1 MTDPGPDMTPPVVL
15 TIAGVDPS
23 GGAGLAADLATFST
37 LGTHGTCAVTALTA
51 QNTTGVHDVSATDPS
66 FVDAQLAAVLDDL
79 PVAAVKTGF
88 LGREAIIRAVLRWAV
103 EGRLPN
109 LVVDPVL
116 VATDGMRLMDPGAE
130 AAYRDLLRHARV
142 ATPNLAEAAVLLG
155 TELGSMDDVAP
166 LAGQLAALGPEVVV
180 VTGGQLSGD
189 ATDLVITPGGAEPM
203 AADRLDTHNVH
214 GSGCT
219 FAAATAARLAHGDD
233 PPDAVHAA
241 KVFVHRQLT
250 MSAAWRLGAGTSG
263 PVAHVEPPD
272 R

>member
-1 MTDPGPDMTPPVVL
+1 MTPPVVL

-23 GGAGLAADLATFST
+23 GGAGLAADLTTFAA

-51 QNTTGVHDVSATDPS
+51 QDTTGVHEVSATDPS

-88 LGREAIIRAVLRWAV
+88 LGREAIIRAVLRWAR

-130 AAYRDLLRHARV
+130 AAYRELLGHARV
-142 ATPNLAEAAVLLG
+142 ATPNLPETAVLLG
-155 TELGSMDDVAP
+155 TPLTSMDDVAP
-166 LAGQLAALGPEVVV
+166 QADRLAAMGPEAVV

-189 ATDLVITPGGAEPM
+189 AIDVVVTSEGVESM
-203 AADRLDTHNVH
+203 AAARLDTRNVH

-233 PPDAVHAA
+233 PLTAVRVA
-241 KVFVHRQLT
+241 KRFVHRQLT
-250 MSAAWRLGAGTSG
+250 TSAAWRLGAGTSG
-263 PVAHVEPPD
+263 PVAHLEPPD
-272 R
+272 S

>member
-1 MTDPGPDMTPPVVL
+1 VIPPVVL

-23 GGAGLAADLATFST
+23 GGAGLAADLATFSA

-51 QNTTGVHDVSATDPS
+51 QDTTGVHDVSVTDPT
-66 FVDAQLAAVLDDL
+66 FVNAQLTAVLDDL

-88 LGREAIIRAVLRWAV
+88 LGREPIIRAVLRSAT

-116 VATDGMRLMDPGAE
+116 VASDGVRLLDAGAE

-142 ATPNLAEAAVLLG
+142 ATPNLPEAAVLLEA
-155 TELGSMDDVAP
+155 ELTSMDDVVP
-166 LAGQLAALGPEVVV
+166 LAGRLAALGPEVVV

-189 ATDLVITPGGAEPM
+189 AIDLAVTSDGIEPM
-203 AADRLDTHNVH
+203 VARRLDTSNVH

-219 FAAATAARLAHGDD
+219 FAAATAARLALGDT
-233 PPDAVHAA
+233 PLDAVRGA
-241 KVFVHRQLT
+241 KAFVHRQLT
-250 MSAAWRLGAGTSG
+250 TSASWRLGAGTSG
-263 PVAHVEPPD
+263 PVAHMAPPSS
-272 R
+272 

>member
-1 MTDPGPDMTPPVVL
+1 MTPPVVL

-23 GGAGLAADLATFST
+23 GGAGLAADLATFSS
-37 LGTHGTCAVTALTA
+37 LGTHGASAVTALTA
-51 QNTTGVHDVSATDPS
+51 QNTTGVHDVSITEPA

-88 LGREAIIRAVLRWAV
+88 LGREPIIRAVLRWAA

-116 VATDGMRLMDPGAE
+116 VATDGVRLMDPGAE
-130 AAYRDLLRHARV
+130 SAYRELLRHARV
-142 ATPNLAEAAVLLG
+142 ATPNLPEAAVLLE
-155 TELGSMDDVAP
+155 TELTSMDDVAP
-166 LAGQLAALGPEVVV
+166 LANRLAALGPEVVV

-189 ATDLVITPGGAEPM
+189 AIDLAVTSHGVEPM
-203 AADRLDTHNVH
+203 VAERLDTPNVH

-219 FAAATAARLAHGDD
+219 FAAATAARLALGDD
-233 PPDAVHAA
+233 PLPAVRAA

-250 MSAAWRLGAGTSG
+250 ASAGWKLGAGTTG
-263 PVAHVEPPD
+263 PVAHLLDPNS
-272 R
+272 

>member
-1 MTDPGPDMTPPVVL
+1 MTPPVVL
-15 TIAGVDPS
+15 SIAGVDPS
-23 GGAGLAADLATFST
+23 GGAGLAADLATFSAF
-37 LGTHGTCAVTALTA
+37 GTHGTCAVTALTA
-51 QNTTGVHDVSATDPS
+51 QNTTGVHHVSATDPT
-66 FVDAQLAAVLDDL
+66 FVEAQLAAVLDDL

-88 LGREAIIRAVLRWAV
+88 LGREYIIRAVLRWAG

-142 ATPNLAEAAVLLG
+142 ATPNLAEAAVLLE

-166 LAGQLAALGPEVVV
+166 LAGRLAALGPEVVV

-189 ATDLVITPGGAEPM
+189 ATDLVITSDGVVPM
-203 AADRLDTHNVH
+203 AADRWDTHNVH

-219 FAAATAARLAHGDD
+219 FAAAAAARLAHGDD
-233 PPDAVHAA
+233 PLDAVRAA
-241 KVFVHRQLT
+241 KRFVHDQLRV
-250 MSAAWRLGAGTSG
+250 SAAWRLGSGTSG
-263 PVAHVEPPD
+263 PVAHVSPPVS
-272 R
+272 